1 VPRDGAEAEWVG
13 ETHDS
18 LTVRHEDPAV
28 AKTVKQMLVERYPN
42 RTALLASIGETR
54 GPGGFAVQYRD
65 GHPVLPADRIWRM
78 DLEVDNTDADDFSD
92 LVGVTGNVDVD
103 GGTFTAPVLA
113 KTGNVVVVGETGKLK
128 SVRST
133 LHAKLASARPKLV
146 PPDPLP
152 RYAGL
157 RSYSP
162 EIARRKRLMNGKH
175 DEVFEEGVRALD
187 ADAGEP
193 LVAETGEQVFDLTVR
208 KSREGND

>member
-92 LVGVTGNVDVD
+92 LVGVTGNVVVYGTFTAPLLDKTGNVVVYGTFTAPLLAKTGNVVVD
-103 GGTFTAPVLA
+103 HDGTFTAPVLDKTGNVAVYGTFTAPLLAKTGNVHVHVGGTFTAPVLA
-113 KTGNVVVVGETGKLK
+113 KTGNVVVDRETGKL
-128 SVRST
+128 
-133 LHAKLASARPKLV
+133 
-146 PPDPLP
+146 
-152 RYAGL
+152 
-157 RSYSP
+157 
-162 EIARRKRLMNGKH
+162 E
-175 DEVFEEGVRALD
+175 F
-187 ADAGEP
+187 
-193 LVAETGEQVFDLTVR
+193 
-208 KSREGND
+208 